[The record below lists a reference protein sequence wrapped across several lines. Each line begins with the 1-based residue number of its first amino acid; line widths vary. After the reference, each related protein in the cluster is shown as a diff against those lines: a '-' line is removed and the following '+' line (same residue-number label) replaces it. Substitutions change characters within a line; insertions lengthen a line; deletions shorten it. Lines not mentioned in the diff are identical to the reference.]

1 MILSILN
8 TKAAEKHPMER
19 QFLVLAVQIIK
30 PAMIVNGLDL
40 LVETQMIAVTASWDT
55 MIIHITGLSVLFE
68 CLRAIMYRNNG
79 ANAWLLPLVIQFNIS
94 IKRDINFL
102 LQLKSYFLHYYL

>member
-1 MILSILN
+1 MILSILITN
-8 TKAAEKHPMER
+8 IAEKHPMER
-19 QFLVLAVQIIK
+19 QFLVLAVQTIK
-30 PAMIVNGLDL
+30 QAMMLNALDL

-55 MIIHITGLSVLFE
+55 IIIHITGLSVLFE